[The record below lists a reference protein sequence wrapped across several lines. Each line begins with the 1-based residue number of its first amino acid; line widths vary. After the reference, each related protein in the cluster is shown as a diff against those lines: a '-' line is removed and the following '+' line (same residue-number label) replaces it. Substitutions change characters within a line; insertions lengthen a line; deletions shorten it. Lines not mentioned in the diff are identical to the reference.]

1 MKSAGELI
9 LYKDFNGTDEEIFYP
24 MASIIERSRRG
35 GMDAKEERQK
45 FYECFHRLL
54 EISASHGF
62 QGNLWHN
69 YLTYL
74 LISNENAYSRACE
87 IRGNIEGSINEIAL
101 HDFEVFRYF
110 FEFDLEELGRK
121 LGVDCIPVLLH
132 YERFEG
138 NGKVFNSRIRD
149 RICDLSVRLEQTE
162 NVSEFKDCVTEFYR
176 DFGVGKLGLHK
187 AFRVEHHEN
196 GAGIVPITNIAHVH
210 LDDLV
215 GYELAKKKLVE
226 NTEAFVEGRAANNCL
241 LFGDAGTAETTPPSE
256 DTNTP
261 ENKPEADKELTFAEQ
276 VVELVNQERTKA
288 GLSAVTLDQNI
299 ASAALVRAKE
309 IETSFSHTR
318 PNGSKFSTALTEQ
331 GVTFKGA
338 GENIAWGQKS
348 PEAVI
353 QAWMNSEGHRAN
365 ILNKNFTKIGVGY
378 YQNAAGRNFWTQ
390 LFTY

>member
-1 MKSAGELI
+1 MKKVTVCAMIAAMTVTGAAALPVQAATNAGNSANR
-9 LYKDFNGTDEEIFYP
+9 NGKGYYVFT
-24 MASIIERSRRG
+24 G
-35 GMDAKEERQK
+35 GKV
-45 FYECFHRLL
+45 
-54 EISASHGF
+54 S
-62 QGNLWHN
+62 
-69 YLTYL
+69 
-74 LISNENAYSRACE
+74 
-87 IRGNIEGSINEIAL
+87 
-101 HDFEVFRYF
+101 
-110 FEFDLEELGRK
+110 DLENIKSRLDELCGQ
-121 LGVDCIPVLLH
+121 LN
-132 YERFEG
+132 G
-138 NGKVFNSRIRD
+138 NTTTITFPGCN
-149 RICDLSVRLEQTE
+149 LPE
-162 NVSEFKDCVTEFYR
+162 NKPETTPPSED
-176 DFGVGKLGLHK
+176 
-187 AFRVEHHEN
+187 
-196 GAGIVPITNIAHVH
+196 TNTPESKPEI
-210 LDDLV
+210 
-215 GYELAKKKLVE
+215 
-226 NTEAFVEGRAANNCL
+226 
-241 LFGDAGTAETTPPSE
+241 TPPSE

-348 PEAVI
+348 PEAVM

>member
-1 MKSAGELI
+1 MKKVTVCAMIAAMTVTGAAALPVQAATNAGNSANC
-9 LYKDFNGTDEEIFYP
+9 NGKGYYVFT
-24 MASIIERSRRG
+24 G
-35 GMDAKEERQK
+35 GKV
-45 FYECFHRLL
+45 
-54 EISASHGF
+54 S
-62 QGNLWHN
+62 
-69 YLTYL
+69 
-74 LISNENAYSRACE
+74 
-87 IRGNIEGSINEIAL
+87 
-101 HDFEVFRYF
+101 
-110 FEFDLEELGRK
+110 DLENIKSRLDELCGQ
-121 LGVDCIPVLLH
+121 LN
-132 YERFEG
+132 G
-138 NGKVFNSRIRD
+138 NTTTITFPGCN
-149 RICDLSVRLEQTE
+149 LPE
-162 NVSEFKDCVTEFYR
+162 NKPETTPPSED
-176 DFGVGKLGLHK
+176 
-187 AFRVEHHEN
+187 
-196 GAGIVPITNIAHVH
+196 TNTP
-210 LDDLV
+210 
-215 GYELAKKKLVE
+215 ESKP
-226 NTEAFVEGRAANNCL
+226 
-241 LFGDAGTAETTPPSE
+241 ETTPPSE

-365 ILNKNFTKIGVGY
+365 NFTKIGVGY

>member
-1 MKSAGELI
+1 MKKVTVCAMIAAMTVTGAAALPVQAATNAGNSANC
-9 LYKDFNGTDEEIFYP
+9 NGKGYYVFT
-24 MASIIERSRRG
+24 G
-35 GMDAKEERQK
+35 GKV
-45 FYECFHRLL
+45 
-54 EISASHGF
+54 S
-62 QGNLWHN
+62 
-69 YLTYL
+69 
-74 LISNENAYSRACE
+74 
-87 IRGNIEGSINEIAL
+87 
-101 HDFEVFRYF
+101 
-110 FEFDLEELGRK
+110 DLENIKSGLDELCGQ
-121 LGVDCIPVLLH
+121 LN
-132 YERFEG
+132 G
-138 NGKVFNSRIRD
+138 NTTTITFPGCNLPESKPEITPPSED
-149 RICDLSVRLEQTE
+149 TSTPE
-162 NVSEFKDCVTEFYR
+162 NKPE
-176 DFGVGKLGLHK
+176 
-187 AFRVEHHEN
+187 
-196 GAGIVPITNIAHVH
+196 I
-210 LDDLV
+210 
-215 GYELAKKKLVE
+215 
-226 NTEAFVEGRAANNCL
+226 
-241 LFGDAGTAETTPPSE
+241 TPPSE

-288 GLSAVTLDQNI
+288 GLNAVTLDKSI

-348 PEAVI
+348 PEAVM

>member
-1 MKSAGELI
+1 MKKVTVCAMIAAMTVTGAAALPVQAATNAGNSANC
-9 LYKDFNGTDEEIFYP
+9 NGKGYYVFT
-24 MASIIERSRRG
+24 G
-35 GMDAKEERQK
+35 GKV
-45 FYECFHRLL
+45 
-54 EISASHGF
+54 S
-62 QGNLWHN
+62 
-69 YLTYL
+69 
-74 LISNENAYSRACE
+74 
-87 IRGNIEGSINEIAL
+87 
-101 HDFEVFRYF
+101 
-110 FEFDLEELGRK
+110 DLESIKSRLDELCGQ
-121 LGVDCIPVLLH
+121 LN
-132 YERFEG
+132 G
-138 NGKVFNSRIRD
+138 NTATITFPGCN
-149 RICDLSVRLEQTE
+149 LPE
-162 NVSEFKDCVTEFYR
+162 NK
-176 DFGVGKLGLHK
+176 
-187 AFRVEHHEN
+187 
-196 GAGIVPITNIAHVH
+196 P
-210 LDDLV
+210 
-215 GYELAKKKLVE
+215 
-226 NTEAFVEGRAANNCL
+226 
-241 LFGDAGTAETTPPSE
+241 ETTPPSE

>member
-1 MKSAGELI
+1 MKKVTVCAMIAAMTVTGAAALPVQAATNARNSANC
-9 LYKDFNGTDEEIFYP
+9 NGKGYYVFT
-24 MASIIERSRRG
+24 G
-35 GMDAKEERQK
+35 GKV
-45 FYECFHRLL
+45 
-54 EISASHGF
+54 S
-62 QGNLWHN
+62 
-69 YLTYL
+69 
-74 LISNENAYSRACE
+74 
-87 IRGNIEGSINEIAL
+87 
-101 HDFEVFRYF
+101 
-110 FEFDLEELGRK
+110 DLENIKSRLDELCGQ
-121 LGVDCIPVLLH
+121 LN
-132 YERFEG
+132 G
-138 NGKVFNSRIRD
+138 NTTTITFPGCN
-149 RICDLSVRLEQTE
+149 LPE
-162 NVSEFKDCVTEFYR
+162 NKPETTPPSED
-176 DFGVGKLGLHK
+176 
-187 AFRVEHHEN
+187 
-196 GAGIVPITNIAHVH
+196 TNTP
-210 LDDLV
+210 
-215 GYELAKKKLVE
+215 ESKP
-226 NTEAFVEGRAANNCL
+226 
-241 LFGDAGTAETTPPSE
+241 ETTPPSE

-348 PEAVI
+348 PEAVM

>member
-1 MKSAGELI
+1 MKKVTVCAMIVTGAAALPVQAATNAGNSANC
-9 LYKDFNGTDEEIFYP
+9 NGKGYYVFT
-24 MASIIERSRRG
+24 G
-35 GMDAKEERQK
+35 GKV
-45 FYECFHRLL
+45 
-54 EISASHGF
+54 S
-62 QGNLWHN
+62 
-69 YLTYL
+69 
-74 LISNENAYSRACE
+74 
-87 IRGNIEGSINEIAL
+87 
-101 HDFEVFRYF
+101 
-110 FEFDLEELGRK
+110 DLENIKSRLDELCGQ
-121 LGVDCIPVLLH
+121 LN
-132 YERFEG
+132 G
-138 NGKVFNSRIRD
+138 NTTTITFPGCN
-149 RICDLSVRLEQTE
+149 LPE
-162 NVSEFKDCVTEFYR
+162 NKPETTPPSED
-176 DFGVGKLGLHK
+176 
-187 AFRVEHHEN
+187 
-196 GAGIVPITNIAHVH
+196 TNTP
-210 LDDLV
+210 
-215 GYELAKKKLVE
+215 ESKP
-226 NTEAFVEGRAANNCL
+226 
-241 LFGDAGTAETTPPSE
+241 ETTPPSE

>member
-1 MKSAGELI
+1 MKKVTVCAMIAAMTVTGAAALPVQAATNAGNSENC
-9 LYKDFNGTDEEIFYP
+9 NGKGYYVFT
-24 MASIIERSRRG
+24 G
-35 GMDAKEERQK
+35 GKV
-45 FYECFHRLL
+45 
-54 EISASHGF
+54 S
-62 QGNLWHN
+62 
-69 YLTYL
+69 
-74 LISNENAYSRACE
+74 
-87 IRGNIEGSINEIAL
+87 
-101 HDFEVFRYF
+101 
-110 FEFDLEELGRK
+110 DLENIKSRLDELCGQ
-121 LGVDCIPVLLH
+121 LN
-132 YERFEG
+132 G
-138 NGKVFNSRIRD
+138 NTTTITFPGCNLPESKPEITPPSED
-149 RICDLSVRLEQTE
+149 TSTPE
-162 NVSEFKDCVTEFYR
+162 NKPE
-176 DFGVGKLGLHK
+176 
-187 AFRVEHHEN
+187 
-196 GAGIVPITNIAHVH
+196 I
-210 LDDLV
+210 
-215 GYELAKKKLVE
+215 
-226 NTEAFVEGRAANNCL
+226 
-241 LFGDAGTAETTPPSE
+241 TPPSE

-288 GLSAVTLDQNI
+288 GLNAVTLDKSI

-348 PEAVI
+348 PEAVM

>member
-1 MKSAGELI
+1 MKKVTVCAMIAAMTVTGAAALPVQAATNAGNSANC
-9 LYKDFNGTDEEIFYP
+9 NGKGYYVFT
-24 MASIIERSRRG
+24 G
-35 GMDAKEERQK
+35 GKV
-45 FYECFHRLL
+45 
-54 EISASHGF
+54 S
-62 QGNLWHN
+62 
-69 YLTYL
+69 
-74 LISNENAYSRACE
+74 
-87 IRGNIEGSINEIAL
+87 
-101 HDFEVFRYF
+101 
-110 FEFDLEELGRK
+110 DLENIKSRLDELCGQ
-121 LGVDCIPVLLH
+121 LN
-132 YERFEG
+132 G
-138 NGKVFNSRIRD
+138 NTTTITFPGCN
-149 RICDLSVRLEQTE
+149 LPE
-162 NVSEFKDCVTEFYR
+162 NKPETTPPSED
-176 DFGVGKLGLHK
+176 
-187 AFRVEHHEN
+187 
-196 GAGIVPITNIAHVH
+196 TNTP
-210 LDDLV
+210 
-215 GYELAKKKLVE
+215 ESKP
-226 NTEAFVEGRAANNCL
+226 
-241 LFGDAGTAETTPPSE
+241 ETTPPSE

-331 GVTFKGA
+331 SVTFKGA

>member
-1 MKSAGELI
+1 MKKVTVCAMIAAMTVTGAAALPVQAATNAGNSANC
-9 LYKDFNGTDEEIFYP
+9 NGKGYYVFT
-24 MASIIERSRRG
+24 G
-35 GMDAKEERQK
+35 GKV
-45 FYECFHRLL
+45 
-54 EISASHGF
+54 S
-62 QGNLWHN
+62 
-69 YLTYL
+69 
-74 LISNENAYSRACE
+74 
-87 IRGNIEGSINEIAL
+87 
-101 HDFEVFRYF
+101 
-110 FEFDLEELGRK
+110 DLENIKSRLDELCGQ
-121 LGVDCIPVLLH
+121 LN
-132 YERFEG
+132 G
-138 NGKVFNSRIRD
+138 NTTTITSPGCN
-149 RICDLSVRLEQTE
+149 LPE
-162 NVSEFKDCVTEFYR
+162 NKPETTPPSED
-176 DFGVGKLGLHK
+176 
-187 AFRVEHHEN
+187 
-196 GAGIVPITNIAHVH
+196 TNTP
-210 LDDLV
+210 
-215 GYELAKKKLVE
+215 ESKP
-226 NTEAFVEGRAANNCL
+226 
-241 LFGDAGTAETTPPSE
+241 ETTPPSE

>member
-1 MKSAGELI
+1 MKKVTVCAMIAAMTVTGAAALPVQAATNAGNSANC
-9 LYKDFNGTDEEIFYP
+9 NGKGYYVFT
-24 MASIIERSRRG
+24 G
-35 GMDAKEERQK
+35 GKV
-45 FYECFHRLL
+45 
-54 EISASHGF
+54 S
-62 QGNLWHN
+62 
-69 YLTYL
+69 
-74 LISNENAYSRACE
+74 
-87 IRGNIEGSINEIAL
+87 
-101 HDFEVFRYF
+101 
-110 FEFDLEELGRK
+110 DLENIKSRLDELCGQ
-121 LGVDCIPVLLH
+121 LN
-132 YERFEG
+132 G
-138 NGKVFNSRIRD
+138 NTTTITFPGCN
-149 RICDLSVRLEQTE
+149 LPE
-162 NVSEFKDCVTEFYR
+162 NKPETTPPSED
-176 DFGVGKLGLHK
+176 
-187 AFRVEHHEN
+187 
-196 GAGIVPITNIAHVH
+196 TNTP
-210 LDDLV
+210 
-215 GYELAKKKLVE
+215 ESKP
-226 NTEAFVEGRAANNCL
+226 
-241 LFGDAGTAETTPPSE
+241 ETTPPSE

-348 PEAVI
+348 PEAVM

-378 YQNAAGRNFWTQ
+378 YQNAGGTNYWTQ

>member
-1 MKSAGELI
+1 MKKVTVCAMIAAMTVTGAAALPVQAATNAGNSANC
-9 LYKDFNGTDEEIFYP
+9 NGKGYYVFT
-24 MASIIERSRRG
+24 G
-35 GMDAKEERQK
+35 GKV
-45 FYECFHRLL
+45 
-54 EISASHGF
+54 S
-62 QGNLWHN
+62 
-69 YLTYL
+69 
-74 LISNENAYSRACE
+74 
-87 IRGNIEGSINEIAL
+87 
-101 HDFEVFRYF
+101 
-110 FEFDLEELGRK
+110 DLENIKSRLDELCGQ
-121 LGVDCIPVLLH
+121 LN
-132 YERFEG
+132 G
-138 NGKVFNSRIRD
+138 NTTTITFPGCN
-149 RICDLSVRLEQTE
+149 LPE
-162 NVSEFKDCVTEFYR
+162 NKPETTPPSED
-176 DFGVGKLGLHK
+176 
-187 AFRVEHHEN
+187 
-196 GAGIVPITNIAHVH
+196 TNTP
-210 LDDLV
+210 
-215 GYELAKKKLVE
+215 ESKP
-226 NTEAFVEGRAANNCL
+226 
-241 LFGDAGTAETTPPSE
+241 ETTPPSE

-378 YQNAAGRNFWTQ
+378 YQNAADVTSGHSYLPTNF
-390 LFTY
+390 LRKI